1 MGKRGPI
8 PENNFARSLIDD
20 LAGARFSPRAFA
32 ALFFR
37 AGGHSREHLRNR
49 SQLVTSFV
57 RWVILG
63 AAMQGAILFAF
74 SAGGLSLWATLGPV
88 AWYFLT
94 AAWVL
99 LHQSLNRDSDGGVM
113 NKLGIA
119 NGLTFLR
126 LALAPM
132 LWVVL
137 PDREMS
143 FLAQIAAASFVG
155 FLVAT
160 DLLDGFYARRTRT
173 VTRLGSLMDPLGD
186 MVLLLCLGAVLY
198 RGGILPLSF
207 LALAVLRY
215 PIAFGL
221 GALLFVFRGP
231 FEVRSTLVG
240 KISNTVVSVALAFLT
255 TVYLFPELSPGEVWN
270 DLIAMAAHV
279 PLLVNTIYLTK
290 KGVALI

>member
-1 MGKRGPI
+1 MI
-8 PENNFARSLIDD
+8 MI
-20 LAGARFSPRAFA
+20 
-32 ALFFR
+32 
-37 AGGHSREHLRNR
+37 
-49 SQLVTSFV
+49 T
-57 RWVILG
+57 
-63 AAMQGAILFAF
+63 
-74 SAGGLSLWATLGPV
+74 WASI
-88 AWYFLT
+88 YQM
-94 AAWVL
+94 L
-99 LHQSLNRDSDGGVM
+99 LESLNRDSNGRVM
-113 NKLGIA
+113 SKLGVA

-143 FLAQIAAASFVG
+143 FLAQITAASFVG

-160 DLLDGFYARRTRT
+160 DLLDGFYARRIRT

-198 RGGILPLSF
+198 RGGMLPLSF
-207 LALAVLRY
+207 LVLSVLRY

-240 KISNTVVSVALAFLT
+240 KINNTVVSVALALLT
-255 TVYLFPELSPGEVWN
+255 TVYLFPELSPGEAWN
-270 DLIAMAAHV
+270 DLVAMAAHV
-279 PLLVNTIYLTK
+279 PLLVNTLYLLK